1 MSASEVL
8 SMAAAEG
15 VTLMLVGDRLTW
27 RSDHQPPADLLNILK
42 AHRLELIAELSAND
56 RQERRRHWSISVP
69 GCRPF
74 TMIGEPM
81 TRAEALVAAR
91 WRWPDARV
99 SR

>member
-15 VTLMLVGDRLTW
+15 VTLVLVGDRLTW

-42 AHRLELIAELSAND
+42 AHR
-56 RQERRRHWSISVP
+56 QERRRHWSISVP
-69 GCRPF
+69 GYRPF

-81 TRAEALVAAR
+81 TRAEALAAAR
-91 WRWPDARV
+91 WRWPDAEVWR
-99 SR
+99 